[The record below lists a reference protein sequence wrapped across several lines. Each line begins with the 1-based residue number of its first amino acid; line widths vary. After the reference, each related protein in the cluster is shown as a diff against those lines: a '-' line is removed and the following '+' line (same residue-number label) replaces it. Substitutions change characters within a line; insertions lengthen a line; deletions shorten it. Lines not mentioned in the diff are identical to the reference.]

1 MLAVAYLVAP
11 STQGWAYNGFVPED
25 LLPYLAFSAAIAIGR
40 RSLPWSILIAQG
52 MLGVKEDEAYFV
64 AWLGFWI
71 AACWDRRI
79 GIALGVLAILNGAAY
94 YAVDVH
100 FGYLPERPQY
110 GLVDRDGGHQLLFLI
125 EVLVPL
131 AFAPLRLGVRMLVAL
146 PFLAELF
153 LAQQRPYPLYGTG
166 SYYTIPLVT
175 VCIVGTAIV
184 AGRRPAFARGAIAG
198 SALMAMFF
206 NTTVLHFGRRPF
218 APDPQYAVAERW
230 SRTNAQVD
238 FPCEDEGAWTV
249 AAADPNARLACPG
262 TATQD
267 ALHTAARPA
276 RAAWLDEPLASPA
289 RWAHVPFSGAGTSAP
304 RSRLRRSAKPGL
316 KAKRHDGNR
325 RPDRSIGLRI
335 DPARRSPHGKRHDAA
350 LPRDEHPRALAE
362 RERRA
367 VPYWKASALCTG
379 VDALLRRKA
388 ERSPPVSQRPSASLQ
403 ASWKY

>member
-1 MLAVAYLVAP
+1 VVH
-11 STQGWAYNGFVPED
+11 
-25 LLPYLAFSAAIAIGR
+25 
-40 RSLPWSILIAQG
+40 LIAQAI
-52 MLGVKEDEAYFV
+52 LGVKEDEAYFV
-64 AWLGFWI
+64 AWLGIWI
-71 AACWDRRI
+71 AACLDRRI

-131 AFAPLRLGVRMLVAL
+131 AFASLRLGVRMLVAL

-153 LAQQRPYPLYGTG
+153 LAQQRPYPLYGAG
-166 SYYTIPLVT
+166 SYYTIQLVT
-175 VCIVGTAIV
+175 VCVVGTAIV
-184 AGRRPAFARGAIAG
+184 VGRRPAFARRAIAG
-198 SALMAMFF
+198 SALMALFF

-218 APDPQYAVAERW
+218 ARDPQYAAAERW
-230 SRTNAQVD
+230 ARTNAQVD

-304 RSRLRRSAKPGL
+304 RSRLRRCAKPGL

-335 DPARRSPHGKRHDAA
+335 DPARRSPHGKRHDVA
-350 LPRDEHPRALAE
+350 LPARRVSARP
-362 RERRA
+362 RRA
-367 VPYWKASALCTG
+367 GAASSATLESVDFVDRRRCSIAPKGRTVAAVEPAAKRFAASVVEILTALG
-379 VDALLRRKA
+379 IDLQSGWLPIRR
-388 ERSPPVSQRPSASLQ
+388 RTD
-403 ASWKY
+403 